1 VAMPGATLIENLER
15 SAAAFGDR
23 CAIAGAGATLSF
35 AELRS
40 QARALARHLCRG
52 GLARGDRVALL
63 VENSAEFVIAYYG
76 ALYAGGVIV
85 ALNAASKAR
94 DFAGWIEHAEATW
107 LLARDTDETAR
118 LVSEGGAP
126 RRRILLGPG
135 GSGQGVYDIS
145 LDEILATPPAD
156 ELPRPPAP
164 RELAAIVFTS
174 GTTGRPKGVALS
186 HGNLASNT
194 SAIVEYLRLDNTDS
208 VLCVLPF
215 YYSYGAS
222 VLHSHLAAG
231 ARIVLEDNLVYPH
244 RVVERLVAEHCTGF
258 AGVPSTYSLLL
269 SRVDLAGYDLS
280 SLRYATQAG
289 GPMPVPV
296 TRRLQAALPRTR
308 IFVMYGQT
316 EATARLTYL
325 PPERLTEKL
334 GSVGIPI
341 PGVEIEVRRADGN
354 RAEANESGEIW
365 VRGPNVMSG
374 YWRDPQATAAVLAD
388 GWLRTGDEGRMDADG
403 FLYIEGRRSDII
415 KTGAH
420 RVHPADIECVA
431 ADCPGVAEAAA
442 VGVDDDIL
450 GQVIKLFV
458 VATPGATIDAMAIKA
473 RMRAELPNYKVPK
486 FLEIVP
492 ALPKTATGKL
502 RRHEL
507 TSRRA
512 S

>member
-1 VAMPGATLIENLER
+1 
-15 SAAAFGDR
+15 
-23 CAIAGAGATLSF
+23 
-35 AELRS
+35 
-40 QARALARHLCRG
+40 
-52 GLARGDRVALL
+52 
-63 VENSAEFVIAYYG
+63 
-76 ALYAGGVIV
+76 
-85 ALNAASKAR
+85 
-94 DFAGWIEHAEATW
+94 
-107 LLARDTDETAR
+107 
-118 LVSEGGAP
+118 
-126 RRRILLGPG
+126 
-135 GSGQGVYDIS
+135 
-145 LDEILATPPAD
+145 
-156 ELPRPPAP
+156 
-164 RELAAIVFTS
+164 
-174 GTTGRPKGVALS
+174 
-186 HGNLASNT
+186 
-194 SAIVEYLRLDNTDS
+194 
-208 VLCVLPF
+208 
-215 YYSYGAS
+215 
-222 VLHSHLAAG
+222 
-231 ARIVLEDNLVYPH
+231 
-244 RVVERLVAEHCTGF
+244 
-258 AGVPSTYSLLL
+258 
-269 SRVDLAGYDLS
+269 
-280 SLRYATQAG
+280 
-289 GPMPVPV
+289 MPVPV